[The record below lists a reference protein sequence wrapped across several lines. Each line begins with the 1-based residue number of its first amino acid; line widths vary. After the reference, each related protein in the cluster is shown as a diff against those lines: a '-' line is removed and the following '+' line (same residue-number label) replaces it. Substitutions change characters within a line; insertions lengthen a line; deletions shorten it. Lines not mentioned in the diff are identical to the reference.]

1 MLAEMQVV
9 GAQAVTA
16 HDNRKHAA
24 VSIAPGALF
33 NYPEVM
39 RNSVPILSVMFA
51 VVSLVLLVACANVGN
66 MLIARGFSRGREIAI
81 RLSIGAG
88 KGRLVRQFLTEHM
101 LISLL
106 GGIGG
111 LALSQIGVRAL
122 LAAVPELGNHQLDVS
137 PDVNIAAWTIAIAI
151 AAGIVFGLPCAF
163 GMMRTGGL
171 NHAMR
176 GDALETH
183 PGRRR
188 FRLQSVLIAAQ
199 VAASALLLINAGLL
213 LRAAGNALRTDPG
226 MAIDRVLLLK
236 PNVRDL
242 QFTTAQAEHYLHA
255 LRDRAAALPGV
266 TAVAL
271 TGFEP
276 ITSSCGGQAGA
287 VQPDGSAKTVQISC
301 PEVGPDFFRAM
312 RIRVLQGRTFQAA
325 DMLPSSNAAIV
336 DEAFARAYLPGNPI
350 GRRIR
355 VGPTAAD
362 DREVIGVVASTRP
375 LLFLQNDYPAV
386 YRPLTALRHLEALLV
401 IGYDGPRGA
410 LVQALKALAPQLD
423 REVSYSIR
431 PIEENVSTALSI
443 VRTVA
448 GAVATLGVIALVLA
462 CTGVYGVVAFTVGR
476 RRREIGIRL
485 ALGARGAVVMRLL
498 LWQSL
503 KPVFLGGFLGTVI
516 ALAVAR
522 LMRAMLYGLSPL
534 DPIGFGAALLTLAAV
549 AAIAA
554 GVPAFSTLR
563 IDPAATLRHD

>member
-1 MLAEMQVV
+1 M
-9 GAQAVTA
+9 
-16 HDNRKHAA
+16 
-24 VSIAPGALF
+24 
-33 NYPEVM
+33 
-39 RNSVPILSVMFA
+39 
-51 VVSLVLLVACANVGN
+51 
-66 MLIARGFSRGREIAI
+66 
-81 RLSIGAG
+81 
-88 KGRLVRQFLTEHM
+88 
-101 LISLL
+101 
-106 GGIGG
+106 
-111 LALSQIGVRAL
+111 
-122 LAAVPELGNHQLDVS
+122 
-137 PDVNIAAWTIAIAI
+137 
-151 AAGIVFGLPCAF
+151 
-163 GMMRTGGL
+163 
-171 NHAMR
+171 
-176 GDALETH
+176 
-183 PGRRR
+183 
-188 FRLQSVLIAAQ
+188 
-199 VAASALLLINAGLL
+199 
-213 LRAAGNALRTDPG
+213 
-226 MAIDRVLLLK
+226 
-236 PNVRDL
+236 
-242 QFTTAQAEHYLHA
+242 
-255 LRDRAAALPGV
+255 
-266 TAVAL
+266 
-271 TGFEP
+271 
-276 ITSSCGGQAGA
+276 
-287 VQPDGSAKTVQISC
+287 QISC

-312 RIRVLQGRTFQAA
+312 RIRVLQGRTFQVA
-325 DMLPSSNAAIV
+325 DMLPSSKTAIV

-350 GRRIR
+350 GRWIR

-423 REVSYSIR
+423 REVTYSIK

-485 ALGARGAVVMRLL
+485 ALGARGGVVMRLL

-503 KPVFLGGFLGTVI
+503 KPVFLGAFLGTAV

-534 DPIGFGAALLTLAAV
+534 DPIGFGTALLTLAAV